1 MPGAFPAEVQ
11 AAGIISLVGP
21 DEDRRATGAR
31 SGRATLMVAA
41 ACAAAALLLSG
52 AGTLAPLELALRD
65 AALRLAPRRSPDLV
79 AVVAIDEPSLARL
92 GPWPWPRDTLAR
104 LVQATAEQGARAV
117 VLDLLLVEASP
128 ADEVLA
134 RALAAA
140 PSVLAVGVGEGG
152 WLLPSPR
159 LALGARLGHATFEP
173 DRDGVVRRL
182 PAVKQF
188 GSASYPALALAALQH
203 TDPALAVPVGAVLRP
218 DFRLRWAEL
227 PVIPA
232 WQMLAHP
239 PAGGA
244 VAGRIAFLGV
254 TAAGLGDRAVV
265 PTSPGGQPMA
275 GVAVHA
281 GATQCL
287 ARGATL
293 KKAAPLTVA
302 IFTAGLCSA
311 VWTLARR
318 GGSSSWVL
326 LPAAALI
333 APSLLAG
340 TALWALGWELPSLL
354 PTTLAV
360 AVTVAAQ
367 GWRMATTR
375 QAATR
380 LMATLGEHPGQGEL
394 PQASE
399 GEMLHRLALA
409 IAGRQAAERDARRV
423 LAHELKTPLTAVRG
437 LTQMLAEYELT
448 PDERQRVAGLAA
460 AEALRLQ
467 QMVEGLMELE
477 RLSARRREEVAT
489 PVHLSQ
495 LVAQRATL
503 FRASRARAV
512 TCEVEQGVW
521 VPGDQLLL
529 ERVLDNLLANAG
541 TYSPGDSDILVRLT
555 VEGSA
560 AVLAVADRGPGVP
573 PGERIRIFGRFVR
586 GAAGAGRPGLGLGLA
601 VVAEVV
607 AWHGG
612 TVEVTDTPGGGAT
625 FLVRLPLA
633 PPEKGQT

>member
-1 MPGAFPAEVQ
+1 
-11 AAGIISLVGP
+11 
-21 DEDRRATGAR
+21 
-31 SGRATLMVAA
+31 MVAA

-65 AALRLAPRRSPDLV
+65 ALLRLAPPRPPDLV
-79 AVVAIDEPSLARL
+79 AVVAIDESSLARL
-92 GPWPWPRDTLAR
+92 GPWPWPRDTLAG

-117 VLDLLLVEASP
+117 VLDLLLVEANP

-134 RALAAA
+134 RTLAAT
-140 PSVLAVGVGEGG
+140 PSVLAVGLGDGG

-159 LALGARLGHATFEP
+159 LAPAARLGHATFEP

-182 PAVKQF
+182 PAVKQA
-188 GSASYPALALAALQH
+188 GGASYPALALAALQH

-232 WQMLAHP
+232 WLMLAHP

-244 VAGRIAFLGV
+244 VAGRIALLGV

-275 GVAVHA
+275 GVQVHA
-281 GATQCL
+281 GVIQCV

-293 KKAAPLTVA
+293 RKAAPLTVA
-302 IFTAGLCSA
+302 LITAALGA
-311 VWTLARR
+311 AIWTLARR
-318 GGSSSWVL
+318 GGASSWVL
-326 LPAAALI
+326 LPAAALV
-333 APSLLAG
+333 APSLLAAA
-340 TALWALGWELPSLL
+340 ALWVPGWELPSLV
-354 PTTLAV
+354 PTALAV
-360 AVTVAAQ
+360 AVTAAAQ
-367 GWRMATTR
+367 GRRMATTR

-380 LMATLGEHPGQGEL
+380 LMATLEEHSGEQDPSR
-394 PQASE
+394 ASE
-399 GEMLHRLALA
+399 GEMLQRLAAA
-409 IAGRQAAERDARRV
+409 IAARQATERDARRV

-448 PDERQRVAGLAA
+448 PDERQRVASLAA

-467 QMVEGLMELE
+467 QMVEGLLELE
-477 RLSARRREEVAT
+477 RLAARRQEEVAT

-503 FRASRARAV
+503 FRTSRARAI

-521 VPGDQLLL
+521 VPGDQQLL

-541 TYSPGDSDILVRLT
+541 EYSPADSDILVRLA

-573 PGERIRIFGRFVR
+573 PQERMRIFGRFVR

-607 AWHGG
+607 TWHGG

-633 PPEKGQT
+633 ELEKGQR

>member
-1 MPGAFPAEVQ
+1 M
-11 AAGIISLVGP
+11 GP
-21 DEDRRATGAR
+21 DEDRRATGAE
-31 SGRATLMVAA
+31 SGRATLIVAA
-41 ACAAAALLLSG
+41 ACAAAALLLAG
-52 AGTLAPLELALRD
+52 TGTLAPLELALRD
-65 AALRLAPRRSPDLV
+65 ATLRLAPHRSPDLV
-79 AVVAIDEPSLARL
+79 AVVAIDESSLARL

-104 LVQATAEQGARAV
+104 LVQAMADQGARAV

-128 ADEVLA
+128 TDELLA
-134 RALAAA
+134 GALTAV
-140 PSVLAVGVGEGG
+140 PSVLAVGIGEGG
-152 WLLPSPR
+152 WLVPSPR
-159 LALGARLGHATFEP
+159 LALSARLGHATFEP

-188 GSASYPALALAALQH
+188 GSTSYPALALAALQRV
-203 TDPALAVPVGAVLRP
+203 DPSLAVPVGVVLRP

-232 WQMLAHP
+232 WRMLAHP
-239 PAGGA
+239 PARGA
-244 VAGRIAFLGV
+244 VAGRIALLGV

-275 GVAVHA
+275 GVEVHA
-281 GATQCL
+281 GVIQCV

-293 KKAAPLTVA
+293 RKVAPLIVA
-302 IFTAGLCSA
+302 LFTGALGAA

-318 GGSSSWVL
+318 GGSSTLIL
-326 LPAAALI
+326 LPAAALV
-333 APSLLAG
+333 APSLLAAA
-340 TALWALGWELPSLL
+340 ALWGLGWELPSLV
-354 PTTLAV
+354 PTTLGV

-367 GWRMATTR
+367 GRRMATTR
-375 QAATR
+375 RAASR
-380 LMATLGEHPGQGEL
+380 LMATLGEQPGEGE
-394 PQASE
+394 PRQTSE
-399 GEMLHRLALA
+399 DEMLHRLAVS
-409 IAGRQAAERDARRV
+409 IAARQAAERDARRV

-448 PDERQRVAGLAA
+448 PDERQRVASLAA

-467 QMVEGLMELE
+467 QMVEGLLELE
-477 RLSARRREEVAT
+477 RLSTRRREEVAT
-489 PVHLSQ
+489 PVHLSR
-495 LVAQRATL
+495 LVTQRVAL

-512 TCEVEQGVW
+512 TCEVEDGVW

-541 TYSPGDSDILVRLT
+541 EYSPGDRDILVRLT
-555 VEGSA
+555 VDGNA

-573 PGERIRIFGRFVR
+573 PGERARIFGRFVR

-633 PPEKGQT
+633 GPEKGQT